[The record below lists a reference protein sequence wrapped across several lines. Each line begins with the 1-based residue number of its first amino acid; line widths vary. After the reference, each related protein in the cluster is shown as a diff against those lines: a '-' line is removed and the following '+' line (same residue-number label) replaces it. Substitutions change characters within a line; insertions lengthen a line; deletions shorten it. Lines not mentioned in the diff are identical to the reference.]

1 MFCTLLLLLRT
12 WQRKFNPDAEVV
24 RKLFHLGM
32 GLFTLA
38 LPYLFS
44 AIWPVIVMCAVTV
57 TLLVAL
63 RVSSSL
69 RNKFG
74 AVLGGVARCSH
85 GELYFSLG
93 VAALFALAKDDL
105 VIYSVSILLL
115 TFADAAAALVGKRFG
130 FHRFGPKSLEG
141 SLAFL
146 LTAFICIAVPFSLFR
161 DATLV
166 PIWLL
171 AATSAL
177 LLTLIEAVSS
187 RGLDNLLLPIA
198 AYVLLTDL
206 EHRTAN
212 ELSALLLLLIAMLLM
227 VWAAHRKQKH
237 VAEARL

>member
-1 MFCTLLLLLRT
+1 MFCTLLILLQT
-12 WQRKFNPDAEVV
+12 WQRKFNPDAELV

-38 LPYLFS
+38 LPHLFT
-44 AIWPVIVMCAVTV
+44 AIWPVLVMCAVTV
-57 TLLVAL
+57 ALLIVV
-63 RVSSSL
+63 RVSSRL
-69 RNKFG
+69 RNNFG
-74 AVLGGVARCSH
+74 AVLGGVSRCSH

-93 VAALFALAKDDL
+93 VAALFALAKNDL
-105 VIYSVSILLL
+105 VLYSVSILLL

-130 FHRFGPKSLEG
+130 LHRFGQKSLEG
-141 SLAFL
+141 SLTFL
-146 LTAFICIAVPFSLFR
+146 LTAFVCVAVPFSLFR
-161 DATLV
+161 EAILV

-171 AATSAL
+171 AVTSAL
-177 LLTLIEAVSS
+177 LLTLIEAVAS

-198 AYVLLTDL
+198 AYLLLTDL
-206 EHRTAN
+206 EQRTTN